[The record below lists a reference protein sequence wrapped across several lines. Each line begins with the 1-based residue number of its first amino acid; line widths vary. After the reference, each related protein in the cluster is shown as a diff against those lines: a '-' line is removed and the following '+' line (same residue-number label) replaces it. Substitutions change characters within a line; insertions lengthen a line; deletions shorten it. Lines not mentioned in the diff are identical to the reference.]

1 MRHLTQR
8 KQLTQAATYS
18 AMVMMLDSDCD
29 SDLEDY
35 YQLCRYQL
43 QKRYLTSRNTATDSI
58 LVTIYQLCK
67 NPQRDPSVQLAV
79 ATCRLGSNGAAVT
92 RLKTLFN
99 IGYGTINLYTMR
111 FIKIIYKKKSLLA
124 SWPTQEERLEMSQV
138 MQDEGFPGCVG
149 FVDGTTIPLSQKP
162 PVDGNHYFDRKKR
175 YSISLTLVCDINKK
189 FVSYLAGYP
198 GSCHDSYVFSNMRI
212 AQQPNRFFDRNQYLL
227 ADSAYTSDR
236 YTVPAYKGKELL
248 ESQNVDFNYRLAQSR
263 VRIKHAIGILKGRF
277 SSLRKIR
284 CQLRTRNEMK
294 GTIKWIITCIVL
306 HNSSQTSKINGMIYT
321 GRNSGSPS

>member
-1 MRHLTQR
+1 MQSLADSTFLQIFRMTWPCFLNLLHLIEKDPIFYNSSQ
-8 KQLTQAATYS
+8 
-18 AMVMMLDSDCD
+18 
-29 SDLEDY
+29 
-35 YQLCRYQL
+35 
-43 QKRYLTSRNTATDSI
+43 
-58 LVTIYQLCK
+58 
-67 NPQRDPSVQLAV
+67 NPQRDPLVQLAV
-79 ATCRLGSNGAAVT
+79 ATCRLGSNGNGAAVT
-92 RLKTLFN
+92 QLKTLFN

-227 ADSAYTSDR
+227 ADSAYTSD
-236 YTVPAYKGKELL
+236 
-248 ESQNVDFNYRLAQSR
+248 
-263 VRIKHAIGILKGRF
+263 
-277 SSLRKIR
+277 
-284 CQLRTRNEMK
+284 
-294 GTIKWIITCIVL
+294 
-306 HNSSQTSKINGMIYT
+306 
-321 GRNSGSPS
+321 